1 MLEIEASEF
10 VAYRLSAE
18 PAIRLVVAARD
29 RPWMD
34 ATGARFANRCLP
46 LLMANQ
52 AGWFLLSSHALRA
65 TWNGGNE
72 KEALEVEYLSGSPP
86 FPATSHFGSGILTWH
101 IPYMFR
107 TPAGFNLIARGP
119 TNWPKD
125 GAHALDG
132 IVETDWAVAT
142 FTMNWKITALNRPV
156 LFDEGEPFCMVVPQR
171 RGELEGFQPQIREI
185 ADDPEVADAYAK
197 WVESRNR
204 FLRSLNTAEEEALK
218 QQWEK
223 HYFRGTAPDGTKAPV
238 HQTKLH
244 LREFE

>member
-1 MLEIEASEF
+1 
-10 VAYRLSAE
+10 
-18 PAIRLVVAARD
+18 
-29 RPWMD
+29 
-34 ATGARFANRCLP
+34 
-46 LLMANQ
+46 
-52 AGWFLLSSHALRA
+52 
-65 TWNGGNE
+65 
-72 KEALEVEYLSGSPP
+72 
-86 FPATSHFGSGILTWH
+86 
-101 IPYMFR
+101 MFR

>member
-1 MLEIEASEF
+1 MLEIDAAEF
-10 VAYRLSAE
+10 VAYRLSTE
-18 PAIRLVVAARD
+18 PAIRLVAAARD
-29 RPWMD
+29 RAWMD

-46 LLMANQ
+46 LLIANQ

-65 TWNGGNE
+65 TWSGGNE

-86 FPATSHFGSGILTWH
+86 FPATSHFGNGILTWH

-107 TPAGFNLIARGP
+107 TPLGFNLIARGP

-125 GAHALDG
+125 GAFALDG

-171 RGELEGFQPQIREI
+171 RGELEDFQPQIREI
-185 ADDPEVADAYAK
+185 ADDPDVADAYTK

-204 FLRSLNTAEEEALK
+204 FLRGLNTAEEGALK

-223 HYFRGTAPDGTKAPV
+223 HYFRGTAPDGTKAPL